1 MLIKPSMNF
10 VLKWINV
17 FFLPAFI
24 VLPLSQPITFVE
36 VAKIAGTFVLGFL
49 ALFIVDVY
57 LMRILVYSYE
67 HYWKKRSRKSKAAS
81 LATTTDDD
89 DDYDDA
95 IVQNNH
101 AMESNSQRTIPL
113 QTILTGTTSD
123 VISIASSALD
133 NPRQDLDPETQ
144 SHGKRSGSFDSQ
156 DESNVVELIEMKDLN
171 RKRLDITTINL
182 AELRAVKTEPTKKPV
197 HRPENPFADSPSS
210 PIGITGNLSIPERV
224 YYGQTANDT
233 KLDFLHHLSRPHTID
248 LAVNSSY
255 LTTTVTQNQVPQP
268 DTEDENHNSTDPKEQ
283 EEELAILATLLP
295 LAKSTMLFIT
305 KYIDWLIY
313 GLMFLVSLPFY
324 YISLIHLMLPYQ
336 LSISIL
342 VYYVA
347 LLMPEKYPQ
356 LKKVGYHPILFL
368 TGIILFIFFIG
379 SLIYYNGKPVGFLVD
394 LRYFKTGKKYSNL
407 FNGERMYNNGEIA
420 PTDLHVTK
428 LDKWPG
434 CGDVL
439 SSLMDVSIV
448 ALSLP
453 MFSFRRDFIDN
464 FGFIVPVLLVSCAAS
479 YLLYPMWSY
488 AIGISPSRSIGFIGR
503 FTCIASKLKEFYML
517 VDDNSR
523 LIFLPKEI
531 TGSYQLISLLNES
544 FILYDLNLYQLRAME
559 TNEFPSSFIIEKEN
573 DQGAILNNSDHRIL
587 VASKYNLN
595 FKLLLLLQRTTR
607 SKSLENL
614 GDDELSSIIDIDHN
628 GKGVPLELVEKYL
641 ENETLWDIINEGGES
656 YYKFNSLKCLN
667 WLQIKVDKLVK
678 VHLNYSSSSIVRQFK
693 KDYQDITQQSLIE
706 LHVRRFAVG
715 FITHAYNLETVY
727 EPLLSLYDFSS
738 LDEMIETQKAT
749 LKQRQLVET
758 NLRATS
764 DTSSSLKKRPNSTTG
779 TKGAL
784 KRNKK
789 ATLVKVAV
797 GKGALDSF
805 FKKS

>member
-1 MLIKPSMNF
+1 MPIQDLILGIRYGLYYCRGHVVHSYVVIPSGLLVTFTVLYGLDRFINNILHISFPASVLGMIINLLFLCTLKLISDSRIPHLNIACQWILHHYLMLIKPSMNF

-503 FTCIASKLKEFYML
+503 SVTLALGTP
-517 VDDNSR
+517 
-523 LIFLPKEI
+523 LITTLE
-531 TGSYQLISLLNES
+531 GSVNLMSVCTILSGICGVLIGDTLYSLL
-544 FILYDLNLYQLRAME
+544 RV
-559 TNEFPSSFIIEKEN
+559 PKN
-573 DQGAILNNSDHRIL
+573 DYATRGITLGINCGAIATAH
-587 VASKYNLN
+587 
-595 FKLLLLLQRTTR
+595 LLKTDPRAALM
-607 SKSLENL
+607 SSLSFSIFGTL
-614 GDDELSSIIDIDHN
+614 MIIFSSI
-628 GKGVPLELVEKYL
+628 GVIRLFIHSLVG
-641 ENETLWDIINEGGES
+641 W
-656 YYKFNSLKCLN
+656 
-667 WLQIKVDKLVK
+667 
-678 VHLNYSSSSIVRQFK
+678 
-693 KDYQDITQQSLIE
+693 
-706 LHVRRFAVG
+706 
-715 FITHAYNLETVY
+715 
-727 EPLLSLYDFSS
+727 
-738 LDEMIETQKAT
+738 
-749 LKQRQLVET
+749 
-758 NLRATS
+758 
-764 DTSSSLKKRPNSTTG
+764 
-779 TKGAL
+779 
-784 KRNKK
+784 
-789 ATLVKVAV
+789 
-797 GKGALDSF
+797 
-805 FKKS
+805 

>member
-1 MLIKPSMNF
+1 
-10 VLKWINV
+10 
-17 FFLPAFI
+17 
-24 VLPLSQPITFVE
+24 
-36 VAKIAGTFVLGFL
+36 
-49 ALFIVDVY
+49 
-57 LMRILVYSYE
+57 
-67 HYWKKRSRKSKAAS
+67 
-81 LATTTDDD
+81 
-89 DDYDDA
+89 
-95 IVQNNH
+95 
-101 AMESNSQRTIPL
+101 
-113 QTILTGTTSD
+113 
-123 VISIASSALD
+123 
-133 NPRQDLDPETQ
+133 
-144 SHGKRSGSFDSQ
+144 
-156 DESNVVELIEMKDLN
+156 
-171 RKRLDITTINL
+171 
-182 AELRAVKTEPTKKPV
+182 
-197 HRPENPFADSPSS
+197 
-210 PIGITGNLSIPERV
+210 
-224 YYGQTANDT
+224 
-233 KLDFLHHLSRPHTID
+233 
-248 LAVNSSY
+248 
-255 LTTTVTQNQVPQP
+255 
-268 DTEDENHNSTDPKEQ
+268 
-283 EEELAILATLLP
+283 
-295 LAKSTMLFIT
+295 
-305 KYIDWLIY
+305 
-313 GLMFLVSLPFY
+313 
-324 YISLIHLMLPYQ
+324 
-336 LSISIL
+336 
-342 VYYVA
+342 
-347 LLMPEKYPQ
+347 
-356 LKKVGYHPILFL
+356 
-368 TGIILFIFFIG
+368 
-379 SLIYYNGKPVGFLVD
+379 
-394 LRYFKTGKKYSNL
+394 
-407 FNGERMYNNGEIA
+407 
-420 PTDLHVTK
+420 
-428 LDKWPG
+428 
-434 CGDVL
+434 
-439 SSLMDVSIV
+439 
-448 ALSLP
+448 
-453 MFSFRRDFIDN
+453 
-464 FGFIVPVLLVSCAAS
+464 
-479 YLLYPMWSY
+479 
-488 AIGISPSRSIGFIGR
+488 
-503 FTCIASKLKEFYML
+503 ML